1 MQTKYVS
8 MLAKLNLS
16 YLDLQKNNC
25 FSAQNSNL
33 MEKGYTQQFS
43 EVTWRENR

>member
-16 YLDLQKNNC
+16 YLDMQKNNWTW
-25 FSAQNSNL
+25 L
-33 MEKGYTQQFS
+33 KTQ
-43 EVTWRENR
+43 T